1 MRIIVVGG
9 GVLGASTAFH
19 LVSAGAEVVLVE
31 RAHEGR
37 ATSAGA
43 GIICPWA
50 SRVQDPEYY
59 RMSCAGARYY
69 PELVARLQEAGEH
82 DVSYG
87 RVGALSVPGD
97 PDELD
102 RHEQRV
108 RERARQA
115 PEAGAISRLTPRE
128 ARALFPPLREDW
140 SALHVAGAARVDG
153 RRLAAALQRAA
164 VRRGV
169 RLMEDE
175 ARLLTQRSRVTGVVT
190 AGSGAVSA
198 DAVVVCAG
206 AWAPALLGPLDVRL
220 AVEPQRGQIVHLRLP
235 GTDTKSWPVV
245 LPFSDH
251 YMLAFD
257 DSRVVIGATRE
268 TGSGFDY
275 RVTAGGMKEVLD
287 QGLTLAPGLAAATI
301 IETRIGFRPLSADRR
316 PLLGRVPGME
326 GLVIGNGLGSNGL
339 TMGPYAGRL
348 LAETV
353 LGQKPGLDLAPY
365 DPLRI

>member
-1 MRIIVVGG
+1 MKTVVLGG

-69 PELVARLQEAGEH
+69 PELVALLQEAGEQ
-82 DVSYG
+82 DISYG
-87 RVGALSVPGD
+87 RVGALSLPGD
-97 PDELD
+97 SGELD

-115 PEAGAISRLTPRE
+115 PEAGAISRLTPQE
-128 ARALFPPLREDW
+128 ARALFPPLRDDW

-164 VRRGV
+164 TRRGMLLV
-169 RLMEDE
+169 EHE
-175 ARLLTQRSRVTGVVT
+175 ATLVTQGSRVTGVMA
-190 AGSGAVSA
+190 AGSGEIGA

-206 AWAPALLGPLDVRL
+206 AWAPALLAPLGIRL

-235 GTDTKSWPVV
+235 GVETRGWPVV

-287 QGLTLAPGLAAATI
+287 RGLSVAPGLADATI
-301 IETRIGFRPLSADRR
+301 IETRVGFRPLNADRR
-316 PLLGRVPGME
+316 PLLGRVPGVE

-353 LGQKPGLDLAPY
+353 LGQAPGLDLGPY
-365 DPLRI
+365 DPTRI